1 MAKMIINIIK
11 LSIKF
16 DRYAIS
22 FSYAK
27 SRKIGAAD
35 AKGVPDLQSA
45 SNPTKTNGG
54 DQSKVLGQLRTNQET
69 LRGFLMHS
77 VASSAPAGTP
87 APPGGPLGTPGP
99 NTGEWGSKSCVLGPI
114 FGLPNSRVAEGE
126 LLITNTS

>member
-1 MAKMIINIIK
+1 MVIITINIMK
-11 LSIKF
+11 LNMKF
-16 DRYAIS
+16 DRYNISSTFARPWAIC
-22 FSYAK
+22 
-27 SRKIGAAD
+27 AAD

-54 DQSKVLGQLRTNQET
+54 DQSKVLQQLRTNQET

-99 NTGEWGSKSCVLGPI
+99 NTGE
-114 FGLPNSRVAEGE
+114 
-126 LLITNTS
+126 

>member
-1 MAKMIINIIK
+1 MVKITINIIK
-11 LSIKF
+11 LNIKF

-22 FSYAK
+22 FLHVK
-27 SRKIGAAD
+27 SRKICAAD

-54 DQSKVLGQLRTNQET
+54 DQSKDLQQLRTNQET

-99 NTGEWGSKSCVLGPI
+99 NTGE
-114 FGLPNSRVAEGE
+114 
-126 LLITNTS
+126 